1 MNKAEL
7 NTQLDFVEQTLID
20 KGVVFD
26 KANRSGTNAE
36 LENELTRL
44 EELLSDDDDGDQDGE
59 SGDNNTSPNAIQE
72 GDKSREAFLKERGEK
87 ADIVTIKV
95 QIKKGLNIETKRLG
109 DGKRV
114 LRGGQPYLL
123 PADFAEELLD
133 GGHADEVEDEEDD
146 A

>member
-1 MNKAEL
+1 MNKTEL
-7 NTQLDFVEQTLID
+7 NAQLDFVEKTLTD

-26 KANRSGTNAE
+26 KANRSGTNTD
-36 LENELTRL
+36 LENELARL
-44 EELLSDDDDGDQDGE
+44 EELLSDDDDQDGDQ
-59 SGDNNTSPNAIQE
+59 A
-72 GDKSREAFLKERGEK
+72 REDFLKERGEK
-87 ADIVTIKV
+87 TDIVTNKV

-109 DGKRV
+109 DGEKRV

>member
-1 MNKAEL
+1 MNKTEL
-7 NTQLDFVEQTLID
+7 NTQLDFVEKALTD

-26 KANRSGTNAE
+26 KANRSGTNTD
-36 LENELTRL
+36 LENELARL
-44 EELLSDDDDGDQDGE
+44 EELLSDDDDQDGE
-59 SGDNNTSPNAIQE
+59 SNNGQQDATKDGDQA
-72 GDKSREAFLKERGEK
+72 REDFLKERGEK
-87 ADIVTIKV
+87 TDIVTIKV

-109 DGKRV
+109 DEKRV

>member
-7 NTQLDFVEQTLID
+7 NTQLDFVEQTLTD

-36 LENELTRL
+36 LENELARL
-44 EELLSDDDDGDQDGE
+44 EELLSDDDDQDGE
-59 SGDNNTSPNAIQE
+59 SGDSNQDATKG
-72 GDKSREAFLKERGEK
+72 GDQAREYFLKERGEK
-87 ADIVTIKV
+87 TDIAKIKV
-95 QIKKGLNIETKRLG
+95 QIKKGLNVETKRLG
-109 DGKRV
+109 GEKRV
-114 LRGGQPYLL
+114 LSGGQPYLL

>member
-44 EELLSDDDDGDQDGE
+44 EELLSDDDD
-59 SGDNNTSPNAIQE
+59 GDNNTSPNAIQE

>member
-1 MNKAEL
+1 MNKTEL
-7 NTQLDFVEQTLID
+7 NTQLDFVEKALTD

-26 KANRSGTNAE
+26 KANRSGTNTD
-36 LENELTRL
+36 LENELARL
-44 EELLSDDDDGDQDGE
+44 EELLSDDDDPDGE
-59 SGDNNTSPNAIQE
+59 SNNGKPDATKDGDQA
-72 GDKSREAFLKERGEK
+72 REDFLKERGEK

>member
-1 MNKAEL
+1 MKK
-7 NTQLDFVEQTLID
+7 T
-20 KGVVFD
+20 
-26 KANRSGTNAE
+26 
-36 LENELTRL
+36 
-44 EELLSDDDDGDQDGE
+44 
-59 SGDNNTSPNAIQE
+59 
-72 GDKSREAFLKERGEK
+72 
-87 ADIVTIKV
+87 DIVTIKV

-109 DGKRV
+109 DGEKRV

>member
-1 MNKAEL
+1 MNKTEL
-7 NTQLDFVEQTLID
+7 NTQLDFVEKALTD

-26 KANRSGTNAE
+26 KANRSGTNTD
-36 LENELTRL
+36 LEKELTRL
-44 EELLSDDDDGDQDGE
+44 EELLSDDDDQDGE
-59 SGDNNTSPNAIQE
+59 SNNGKPDATKDGDQA
-72 GDKSREAFLKERGEK
+72 REDFLKERGEK
-87 ADIVTIKV
+87 TDIVTIKV

-109 DGKRV
+109 DGEKRV
-114 LRGGQPYLL
+114 LRGDQPYLL